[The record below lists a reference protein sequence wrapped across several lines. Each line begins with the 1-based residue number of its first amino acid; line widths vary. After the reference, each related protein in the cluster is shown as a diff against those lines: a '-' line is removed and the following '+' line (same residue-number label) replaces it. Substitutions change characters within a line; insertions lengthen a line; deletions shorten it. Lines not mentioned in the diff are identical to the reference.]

1 MAQLGE
7 TATFDGVSAFP
18 PERRNELKAFA
29 PQVLVA
35 PTGALVTAAHAVF
48 SGDLALESVDTAVFA
63 LTQVGGT
70 PVAPP
75 ERDLIWRAFQVPLY
89 ELYVDSEWNLLG
101 AECEAHD
108 GWHLRSLDA
117 TFYLE
122 GGELFL
128 RQPARAAPIRTG
140 LTASCIDS
148 LCECGDVAPLA
159 RAIAAHF
166 RSLVASAP

>member
-1 MAQLGE
+1 MKPPLLTASQRFPLNVE
-7 TATFDGVSAFP
+7 TSSKP
-18 PERRNELKAFA
+18 LRPKCSWR
-29 PQVLVA
+29 

-117 TFYLE
+117 KFYLE